1 MCGGLYVWCRREWTT
16 FRLLLWAMGRG
27 DARRG
32 DSAASGRL
40 VRKVLAMLPLLVGV
54 AFMFLVGGVAGT
66 MSHDLVAGLRLTA
79 AILVWMGLFS
89 GMNQAANA
97 LYYTSD
103 INFYLVLPID
113 AGTIIWSRMLKFILP
128 SFAGNFALM
137 LSFVLAWT
145 IAAGSGPLA
154 IALMVVAVLCV
165 TLSSEFLMTMLVI
178 LLMRLSRFA
187 RDKDRFTKLFGIME
201 MLLTIVFGMWL
212 QPQLAR
218 TTSLQQMTLQV
229 TVTAMCAPALLV
241 VLGVSCPPIL
251 LAETLFSSSPTY
263 AIASLVGM
271 IALTLGM
278 AIALWYVASH
288 LYLPGVRALGS
299 MGAGLGRVTALFEGA
314 GARNPDLEGL
324 LRQRGQLSANLVR
337 DWFQTVRCAYFFN
350 KFILTQ
356 ALAPLYFVCMMVL
369 AATARL
375 QGRDAAT
382 ILGLL
387 RALALGPQG
396 LDFSI
401 LAVLGLVATTSFS
414 TVTYMTAVSRDG
426 RDFAYLRS
434 LPMNWTAYLI
444 GKLLPLLALATLPLL
459 VVLLVVLV
467 VLGLPLARV
476 LYLVLLF
483 LLDATLVGML
493 TFGVGARFPRLS
505 WESEEQIMEVK
516 AAVSYIIGGAFLAI
530 ALIAPQTLLVIMHL
544 GDVVFLSPPFFAVAV
559 LVIALAELTP
569 VVLWVC
575 IGCARRLA
583 RLSVES

>member
-1 MCGGLYVWCRREWTT
+1 MCRGLYAWCRREWAT
-16 FRLLLWAMGRG
+16 FRLLLWAMSRG
-27 DARRG
+27 DARRD

-40 VRKVLAMLPLLVGV
+40 VRKVLATLPLIAGV
-54 AFMFLVGGVAGT
+54 AFMFLVGVVAGT

-89 GMNQAANA
+89 GMNQAANV

-218 TTSLQQMTLQV
+218 PTSLQQMTLQV

-251 LAETLFSSSPTY
+251 LAEALFSSSPIY
-263 AIASLVGM
+263 ALASLVGM

-278 AIALWYVASH
+278 AMALWHVAGH

-299 MGAGLGRVTALFEGA
+299 MGAGLGKRTALGEGA
-314 GARNPDLEGL
+314 RARNPDLKGL
-324 LRQRGQLSANLVR
+324 LRQRGQFGANLAR
-337 DWFQTVRCAYFFN
+337 DWLQTVRCAYFFN

-396 LDFSI
+396 LDFST

-459 VVLLVVLV
+459 IVLLVVLA

-505 WESEEQIMEVK
+505 WESEEQIMGVK
-516 AAVSYIIGGAFLAI
+516 VAVSYIIGGAFLAI
-530 ALIAPQTLLVIMHL
+530 ALIAPRV
-544 GDVVFLSPPFFAVAV
+544 
-559 LVIALAELTP
+559 
-569 VVLWVC
+569 
-575 IGCARRLA
+575 
-583 RLSVES
+583 

>member
-1 MCGGLYVWCRREWTT
+1 MS
-16 FRLLLWAMGRG
+16 RG
-27 DARRG
+27 DARRVN
-32 DSAASGRL
+32 AEASGCL
-40 VRKVLAMLPLLVGV
+40 VRRVFATLPLVAGV
-54 AFMFLVGGVAGT
+54 AFMSLVGGVVGT
-66 MSHDLVAGLRLTA
+66 LSHDLVVGLRLTA

-103 INFYLVLPID
+103 IRYYLVLPIG
-113 AGTIIWSRMLKFILP
+113 AGTIIWSRMMKFILP

-145 IAAGSGPLA
+145 IAAGSGLSA
-154 IALMVVAVLCV
+154 IALMTVAVLCV

-187 RDKDRFTKLFGIME
+187 RDKDRFTKLFGIIE
-201 MLLTIVFGMWL
+201 MVLTIVFGIWL

-218 TTSLQQMTLQV
+218 PTSLQQMTLQV
-229 TVTAMCAPALLV
+229 AVTTMSAPTLLV

-251 LAETLFSSSPTY
+251 LAETLFSGSPSC
-263 AIASLVGM
+263 ALASLIGM
-271 IALTLGM
+271 IALTFGM

-299 MGAGLGRVTALFEGA
+299 VGAVLGRGTALGES
-314 GARNPDLEGL
+314 ARARVRGLDGL
-324 LRQRGQLSANLVR
+324 LRRRGQLRANLAR
-337 DWFQTVRCAYFFN
+337 DWLQTVRTAYFFN

-375 QGRDAAT
+375 QGRDIAA

-387 RALALGPQG
+387 RTLALGPQG
-396 LDFSI
+396 LDLST

-434 LPMNWTAYLI
+434 LPINWTAYLI
-444 GKLLPLLALATLPLL
+444 GKLLPLLALAALPLL
-459 VVLLVVLV
+459 VVLLAVLA
-467 VLGLPLARV
+467 VLGLPVVTA
-476 LYLVLLF
+476 LYLALLF
-483 LLDATLVGML
+483 LFDVTLVGVL

-516 AAVSYIIGGAFLAI
+516 ATVSYIIGGTLLAI
-530 ALIAPQTLLVIMHL
+530 VLIAPQALFAIMHL
-544 GDVVFLSPPFFAVAV
+544 CDVVCLSPSFFAGAV
-559 LVIALAELTP
+559 LTIALVELLP
-569 VVLWVC
+569 AALWVC
-575 IGCARRLA
+575 LDCARRLA
-583 RLSVES
+583 RLSVESL